1 MAAEQG
7 SIIWV
12 SFDPSVGH
20 EPSKRRPALV
30 VSSDYF
36 NYRCSLT
43 VVLPITSTDSGF
55 PYHVRI
61 DQDGVRGFACVE
73 QMKVLDLEARPHQ
86 VVGRLDGRT
95 LSEVLNLV
103 GSVFDI

>member
-43 VVLPITSTDSGF
+43 VVVSTTRLFSCASKCSSLAACLSF
-55 PYHVRI
+55 P
-61 DQDGVRGFACVE
+61 E
-73 QMKVLDLEARPHQ
+73 QAANMTAVAANNNIF
-86 VVGRLDGRT
+86 VVIIL
-95 LSEVLNLV
+95 
-103 GSVFDI
+103 